1 MQPLYL
7 GVVPAEHTA
16 GVVAA
21 LVAAIHNQTD
31 HINCGI
37 IGSRFLLDVL
47 TKHGHG
53 DLALTLA
60 TTKTCPGWGYMVE
73 QQKGD
78 PHDTPGTMWETWQ
91 DIHVT
96 GSSKNHPALGAGIG
110 LWLYQ
115 LAGIA
120 EDSTPDALILQP
132 LRETVETVGSAE
144 LSLATPQGAVEFS
157 WRHVPACK
165 DLHVAGGWVA
175 GLWAVDGFEA
185 NVTLPL
191 QLPTP
196 PQVHLPLPR
205 STREGLP
212 AAASAL
218 EQRVEIREV
227 GCDCVVWPEPAGGRA
242 RSGVLSVALAA
253 SPAAARLGAGED
265 TVVLELVAGSYA
277 FRVAA
282 AAE

>member
-60 TTKTCPGWGYMVE
+60 TTTTCPGWGYMVE

-115 LAGIA
+115 LAGLA
-120 EDSTPDALILQP
+120 EDSTPDALILRP
-132 LRETVETVGSAE
+132 LRETIETVGSAE
-144 LSLATPQGAVEFS
+144 LSLATPQGVVEFS
-157 WRHVPACK
+157 WRHAPACK
-165 DLHVAGGWVA
+165 DMLGVSFVRQ
-175 GLWAVDGFEA
+175 VDGFEA
-185 NVTLPL
+185 NVTVPL
-191 QLPTP
+191 QLPTH

-205 STREGLP
+205 STQEGLA
-212 AAASAL
+212 AAASAR
-218 EQRVEIREV
+218 EQRVEIREA
-227 GCDCVVWPEPAGGRA
+227 GCDCVVWPEPAEGDARA
-242 RSGVLSVALAA
+242 RSGVLSVALVV

-265 TVVLELVAGSYA
+265 TVVLELAAGVYT